1 VIRADVAALFT
12 PFELRGLALPNR
24 IVMSP
29 MTRQFSPGRV
39 PGPGVASYYERRA
52 AAGVGLI
59 VTEGVAIDHAAAVD
73 FQDAPQLH
81 GEAAIAGWRQV
92 VDRVHAAGGRIVPQ
106 LWHQGPMRDPLV
118 SAAPH
123 VDGVRPSGIW
133 GNAGGQMSLDSD
145 YVERMLEPGA
155 PASESEID
163 AIVDAYARA
172 ARTAIEIG
180 FDGVAIHGAHGYLID
195 SFLWRVTNRRTDRW
209 GEPTA
214 FPVAVIRAVRAAIGP
229 DYPIILRFSQ
239 FKMQDYLARLA
250 DTPDGLGALLR
261 PLAEAGVDLFDAS
274 QRHFAQPA
282 FDGSPLNLAG
292 WAKKLTGVPA
302 MTVGGVGMATPRDE
316 YRVERPMEAED
327 NSTEVAARLAAG
339 EFDLVAVGRALLNDP
354 EWLARLRDRR
364 PSLPFDRANL
374 ARLT

>member
-1 VIRADVAALFT
+1 
-12 PFELRGLALPNR
+12 
-24 IVMSP
+24 
-29 MTRQFSPGRV
+29 
-39 PGPGVASYYERRA
+39 
-52 AAGVGLI
+52 
-59 VTEGVAIDHAAAVD
+59 
-73 FQDAPQLH
+73 
-81 GEAAIAGWRQV
+81 
-92 VDRVHAAGGRIVPQ
+92 
-106 LWHQGPMRDPLV
+106 
-118 SAAPH
+118 
-123 VDGVRPSGIW
+123 
-133 GNAGGQMSLDSD
+133 
-145 YVERMLEPGA
+145 
-155 PASESEID
+155 
-163 AIVDAYARA
+163 
-172 ARTAIEIG
+172 
-180 FDGVAIHGAHGYLID
+180 
-195 SFLWRVTNRRTDRW
+195 
-209 GEPTA
+209 
-214 FPVAVIRAVRAAIGP
+214 
-229 DYPIILRFSQ
+229 
-239 FKMQDYLARLA
+239 
-250 DTPDGLGALLR
+250 LLR